1 MLRWNVIHSVL
12 LRKLLNVVCG
22 ATEYAGDFR
31 VIRLGSKAA
40 AFFLYFSK
48 RF

>member
-1 MLRWNVIHSVL
+1 MQSVL

-22 ATEYAGDFR
+22 ATEYAGDLR
-31 VIRLGSKAA
+31 VICFGSKPA
-40 AFFLYFSK
+40 AFFFYFSK